1 MQATMPMLAAFVTP
15 ALAWAGAGAVAA
27 PILIHLLA
35 RRRFKRIRW
44 AAMDFLIDAERR
56 NRRRIRM
63 EEWILLALRCLAVAL
78 LGLMVARPFM
88 TPSGLAS
95 AWGGARRTE
104 RIFVL
109 DDSFSMGYQSPGATP
124 FERAK
129 SAVRRLID
137 SIRRDTP
144 DDTVTVLRM
153 SDPSKPVE
161 SGASLDRE
169 GAEELLARLE
179 ALSPSQRSI
188 DLSAVFEGVVEALQ
202 RDPGVVNVAVYL
214 ISDFQ
219 RKDWVQREGGEPV
232 RASNLA
238 PTGGAGVAASLAEW
252 ATKQRGLR
260 LVLINVGETEAANVA
275 VTEAILQGGQLVA
288 GTTGAVRA
296 NVTNFSSRTIEKL
309 EMQTSVGNKAHSPK
323 TIPSLAEHQNAVID
337 LEVDF
342 PRAGDESVRV
352 EIPRDALP
360 IDNVRYVASEVVTA
374 VRILLVNGE
383 PSADEYDDEVD
394 LLTTA
399 LRPEGEV
406 FSGHEVVVVDEPG
419 LADANLAGF
428 HAVVLANVYRISEPT
443 IESLER
449 FVQQGGG
456 VVFFLG
462 DQVDADLY
470 NSTLFRNG
478 EGLLPAELGELV
490 RPADPAHLVV
500 ADRLHPALRAVG
512 REDDPLGIS
521 RVPFFE
527 YFSCR
532 SLESTVAE
540 TPDGGSIDKSE
551 STAVDQS
558 TRVIARFDTNDEH
571 PAILE
576 RPFGQG
582 RVLLVTTSADKEWH
596 QWPDH
601 PTYLPVITEL
611 IRHAARRAEGRPEN
625 WVGTPL
631 ELPVDPA
638 LFGADALVRSPA
650 YPNEP
655 EASVTPSPSAD
666 GRGLTIQWEHTDSA
680 GLYQFVLRRLDGGE
694 VVRLAA
700 VNVDPR
706 ESDLAMAQETE
717 LRKALGG
724 LPFEYVQ
731 GLVHVAQAADEA
743 RIELWRPA
751 LIFAALAL
759 MSEQCLAWWWGRRR

>member
-1 MQATMPMLAAFVTP
+1 MELHGPVLAAFVTP
-15 ALAWAGAGAVAA
+15 ALAWVGAGAVAA

-95 AWGGARRTE
+95 AWGGSRRTE
-104 RIFVL
+104 RVFVL

-161 SGASLDRE
+161 SGASLDSE
-169 GAEELLARLE
+169 GAGGLLAPLE
-179 ALSPSQRSI
+179 ALTPSQRSI

-202 RDPGVVNVAVYL
+202 RNPGVVNVAVYL

-219 RKDWVQREGGEPV
+219 RKDWVRREG
-232 RASNLA
+232 ASDA
-238 PTGGAGVAASLAEW
+238 DRRDAGVAASLASW
-252 ATKQRGLR
+252 ATKDRGLR
-260 LVLINVGETEAANVA
+260 LVLMNVGESEAANTA
-275 VTEAILQGGQLVA
+275 VTEAIIHGGQLVA
-288 GTTGAVRA
+288 GTTGTLRTS
-296 NVTNFSSRTIEKL
+296 VTNFSSRTVENL
-309 EMQTSVGNKAHSPK
+309 ELQTSVGNKSQTPK
-323 TIPSLAEHQNAVID
+323 TIPSLVEHQSAVVD

-342 PRAGDESVRV
+342 PRPGDESVRV

-360 IDNVRYVASEVVTA
+360 LDNVRYVASEVVNA

-383 PSADEYDDEVD
+383 PSADEYDDEVA

-419 LADANLAGF
+419 LADASLAGF
-428 HAVVLANVYRISEPT
+428 HAVVLANIYRLGEPT
-443 IESLER
+443 IESLES
-449 FVQQGGG
+449 FVRQGGG

-470 NSTLFRNG
+470 NSTLFRGG
-478 EGLLPAELGELV
+478 EGLLPAEIGELV
-490 RPADPAHLVV
+490 RPADAAHLVIT
-500 ADRLHPALRAVG
+500 DRLHPALRAVG

-521 RVPFFE
+521 QIPFFQF
-527 YFSCR
+527 FSCKP
-532 SLESTVAE
+532 LE
-540 TPDGGSIDKSE
+540 TPPDAAEGASNKKSE
-551 STAVDQS
+551 SAPAAQPV
-558 TRVIARFDTNDEH
+558 RVIVRFDTPDEH

-576 RPFGQG
+576 RPFGRG
-582 RVLLVTTSADKEWH
+582 RVLLVTTSADKEWN

-611 IRHAARRAEGRPEN
+611 IRHAARRAEGGAEQ
-625 WVGTPL
+625 WVGAPL
-631 ELPVDPA
+631 ELPIDPA
-638 LFGADALVRSPA
+638 LFGAEALVRSPA

-655 EASVTPSPSAD
+655 EASVTGSPSAD
-666 GRGLTIQWEHTDSA
+666 GRGLTIQWEHTESA
-680 GLYQFVLRRLDGGE
+680 GLYQFVLKRLDGGE
-694 VVRLAA
+694 VVQLVA

-706 ESDLAMAQETE
+706 ESDLTMAQETE
-717 LRKALGG
+717 LRRAMGG
-724 LPFEYVQ
+724 LPFEFVQ
-731 GLVHVAQAADEA
+731 GLERVAQAADEA
-743 RIELWRPA
+743 RIELWRPV
-751 LIFAALAL
+751 LIFAALVL

>member
-1 MQATMPMLAAFVTP
+1 MELHYPVLAAFVTP

-95 AWGGARRTE
+95 AWGGSRRTE
-104 RIFVL
+104 RVFVL

-137 SIRRDTP
+137 SMRRDTP

-161 SGASLDRE
+161 SGASLDSE
-169 GAEELLARLE
+169 GVEELLAHLE

-219 RKDWVQREGGEPV
+219 RKDWVRRED
-232 RASNLA
+232 ASEA
-238 PTGGAGVAASLAEW
+238 DRGDAGVAASLTDW
-252 ATKQRGLR
+252 ASQQRSLR
-260 LVLINVGETEAANVA
+260 VVLLNVGEREAANTA
-275 VTEAILQGGQLVA
+275 ITEATLQGGQLVA
-288 GTTGAVRA
+288 GTTGTLRA
-296 NVTNFSSRTIEKL
+296 TVVNHSNRTVENFEL
-309 EMQTSVGNKAHSPK
+309 QTSVGSKSQSPK
-323 TIPSLAEHQNAVID
+323 TIPSLAENQNAVVD

-360 IDNVRYVASEVVTA
+360 IDNVRYVASEVVSA
-374 VRILLVNGE
+374 VRILLVNGG
-383 PSADEYDDEVD
+383 PSADEYDDEVA

-419 LADANLAGF
+419 LAEANLASF
-428 HAVVLANVYRISEPT
+428 HVVVLANVYRISEPT

-449 FVQQGGG
+449 IVRQGGG

-470 NSTLFRNG
+470 NSALYRGG

-490 RPADPAHLVV
+490 RPAEAAHLVV
-500 ADRLHPALRAVG
+500 MDRLHPALRAVG

-521 RVPFFE
+521 QIPFFQFFSCKPSDGRVP
-527 YFSCR
+527 SVP
-532 SLESTVAE
+532 L
-540 TPDGGSIDKSE
+540 SE
-551 STAVDQS
+551 PRGLSGEINQQS
-558 TRVIARFDTNDEH
+558 TGSARVIARFDTGDEH

-576 RPFGQG
+576 FPFGRG
-582 RVLLVTTSADKEWH
+582 RVLLVTTSADKDWN

-611 IRHAARRAEGRPEN
+611 IRHAARHADAGVEQ
-625 WVGTPL
+625 WVGAPL

-638 LFGADALVRSPA
+638 LFGAEALVRSPA

-655 EASVTPSPSAD
+655 EASVTASPSAD
-666 GRGLTIQWEHTDSA
+666 GRGLTIQWEHTETA
-680 GLYQFVLRRLDGGE
+680 GLYQFVLKRLVGGE
-694 VVRLAA
+694 VVRLVA

-706 ESDLAMAQETE
+706 ESDLTMAQETE
-717 LRKALGG
+717 LRRALRG

-731 GLVHVAQAADEA
+731 GLERVAQAADEA
-743 RIELWRPA
+743 RIELWRPV
-751 LIFAALAL
+751 LILAVLVL

>member
-1 MQATMPMLAAFVTP
+1 MLAAFVTP
-15 ALAWAGAGAVAA
+15 ALAWVGAGAIAA

-95 AWGGARRTE
+95 AWGGSRRTE

-137 SIRRDTP
+137 SIRKDTP

-161 SGASLDRE
+161 SGASLDSE

-219 RKDWVQREGGEPV
+219 RTDWVRREG
-232 RASNLA
+232 ASDAAASLESRSSE
-238 PTGGAGVAASLAEW
+238 AGVAASLADW
-252 ATKQRGLR
+252 ASKQRGLR
-260 LVLINVGETEAANVA
+260 LVLLNVGETDAANTA
-275 VTEAILQGGQLVA
+275 VTDLTLQGGQLVA
-288 GTTGAVRA
+288 GTTGMVRA
-296 NVTNFSSRTIEKL
+296 SVTNFSSRTVENL
-309 EMQTSVGNKAHSPK
+309 ELQTSVGNKSQSPK
-323 TIPSLAEHQNAVID
+323 TIQSLAEHQSAVVD

-360 IDNVRYVASEVVTA
+360 LDNVRYVASEVVSA

-383 PSADEYDDEVD
+383 PSADEYDDEVA

-406 FSGHEVVVVDEPG
+406 FSGHEVVVADEPG

-428 HAVVLANVYRISEPT
+428 HVVVLANVYRISEPT

-449 FVQQGGG
+449 FVRQGGG

-462 DQVDADLY
+462 DQIDADLY
-470 NSTLFRNG
+470 NSTLFRGG

-490 RPADPAHLVV
+490 RPADPAHLVIT
-500 ADRLHPALRAVG
+500 DRLHPALRAVG

-521 RVPFFE
+521 QIPFFE
-527 YFSCR
+527 FFSCKP
-532 SLESTVAE
+532 LE
-540 TPDGGSIDKSE
+540 TPADAAQGASNKKIE
-551 STAVDQS
+551 SAPAAQPV
-558 TRVIARFDTNDEH
+558 RVIARFDTPDEH

-576 RPFGQG
+576 RAFGRG
-582 RVLLVTTSADKEWH
+582 RVLLVTTSADKEWN

-611 IRHAARRAEGRPEN
+611 IRHTARRAEGDAEQ
-625 WVGTPL
+625 WVGAPL

-655 EASVTPSPSAD
+655 EASVTASPSAD
-666 GRGLTIQWEHTDSA
+666 GRGLTIQWEHTEMA
-680 GLYQFVLRRLDGGE
+680 GLYQFVLRRLDGSE
-694 VVRLAA
+694 AIRLSA

-706 ESDLAMAQETE
+706 ESDLTMALETE
-717 LRKALGG
+717 LRRALGG

-731 GLVHVAQAADEA
+731 GLERVAQAADEA
-743 RIELWRPA
+743 RVELWRPV
-751 LIFAALAL
+751 LIFAALVL